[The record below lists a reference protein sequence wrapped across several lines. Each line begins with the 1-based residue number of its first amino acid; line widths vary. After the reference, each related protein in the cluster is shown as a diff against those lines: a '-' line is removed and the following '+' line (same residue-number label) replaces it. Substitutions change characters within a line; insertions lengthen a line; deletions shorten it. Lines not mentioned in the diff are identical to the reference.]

1 MTTRPGLA
9 RAVAIAWA
17 LLALTLAA
25 PLHAQNPPAPFD
37 GTCPNGAPA
46 KERYCGFFARYHTGD
61 GPLQAMVGDF
71 LGVTEAAQTRS
82 IGLIIAI
89 DDYPKLPGNN
99 LSAAAV
105 DARRLQD
112 FLIDDQHFD
121 EVIVLRN
128 ADASAE
134 NINYFLEDYLP
145 RHADDYKG
153 SDGKGRARL
162 LIAYSGHGRGR
173 TPSAQPAF
181 ILSSA
186 TDPEGSDGIYKMAE
200 FTDDVANLAA
210 HYFHVLTLINACFGA
225 NVFPSGSTGAAASPT
240 APGSFVI
247 TAGSPNDE
255 VQALIPSRG
264 SLFFDLIVNSITQGE
279 ADPQSYQYYSSNQ
292 DGSVQSAG
300 TLTLTL
306 ALDNYLT
313 AAFYRINT
321 IQKKTDPAFHA
332 ISPPYFGPVQ
342 EGVAQGGFFFVANK
356 PPGDPLASIGPYLKP
371 LAPGAVIETASIAGT
386 STAHESRP
394 RSYALSPRPASTDPA
409 ADPAAGPSV
418 PVGPVSSI
426 KGHPDIKI
434 FKPPVI
440 YPIKGYDLSSA
451 DGRIDWNA
459 FARSPRPHFIYARA
473 MGWAGPDPTFADR
486 WSHAK
491 ALGIDR
497 GAYLKFNFCLPVQ
510 DQLAQFQRQVG
521 ADADMLPVGIEL
533 VTPTADQSLGAGQ
546 LACYRQI
553 GAAQARGRILQL
565 ARGIGQQSGKT
576 PILLGNS
583 YNLSV
588 LTDERAEP
596 YMIWLNAYGP
606 QNAIS
611 GKLKLRGRNPW
622 TMWQY
627 SGTLSVPGIGDQ
639 TTGEVFFGTPRQ
651 YEAFRRGEGNV
662 ALEAAR

>member
-1 MTTRPGLA
+1 MTARPGMA
-9 RAVAIAWA
+9 RAMAAAWA
-17 LLALTLAA
+17 LLALLPAG
-25 PLHAQNPPAPFD
+25 PLRAQSPPAPFE
-37 GTCPNGAPA
+37 GTCPSGAPA
-46 KERYCGFFARYHTGD
+46 KEHYCAFFVRYNTGD

-71 LGVTEAAQTRS
+71 LGVTEASQTRS
-82 IGLIIAI
+82 VGLIIAI
-89 DDYPKLPGNN
+89 DDYPNLPGHN
-99 LSAAAV
+99 LTAAAV

-112 FLIDDQHFD
+112 FLINDQHFD

-153 SDGKGRARL
+153 SDGKSRARL

-173 TPSAQPAF
+173 SPSAQPAF
-181 ILSSA
+181 ILSGA
-186 TDPEGSDGIYKMAE
+186 TDPEGSDGIYKMTE
-200 FTDDVANLAA
+200 FTGDVANLAT

-240 APGSFVI
+240 APGSFII

-264 SLFFDLIVNSITQGE
+264 SLFFDLVVNSITQGE

-306 ALDNYLT
+306 ALDSYLT
-313 AAFYRINT
+313 AAFYRINA

-342 EGVAQGGFFFVANK
+342 SGVAQGGFFFVANK
-356 PPGDPLASIGPYLKP
+356 PPGDPLASISPYLKP
-371 LAPGAVIETASIAGT
+371 LAPGSPIETASIGEMPPAPGLP
-386 STAHESRP
+386 S
-394 RSYALSPRPASTDPA
+394 RSYAFSPRPASTEA
-409 ADPAAGPSV
+409 TADQSV

-459 FARSPRPHFIYARA
+459 FARSPRPNFIYARA
-473 MGWAGPDPTFADR
+473 LGWAGPDPTFADR
-486 WSHAK
+486 WSHVK
-491 ALGIDR
+491 GLGIDR
-497 GAYLKFNFCLPVQ
+497 GAYIKFNFCLSVQ
-510 DQLAQFQRQVG
+510 DQLDQFQRLVE
-521 ADADMLPVGIEL
+521 ADPDMLPVGIEL
-533 VTPTADQSLGAGQ
+533 VTPSVDQSQGARQ
-546 LACYRQI
+546 LACYQQL
-553 GAAQARGRILQL
+553 GAAQARERILQL
-565 ARGIGQQSGKT
+565 AQGIKLQSRKT

-588 LTDERAEP
+588 LTDERSET

-606 QNAIS
+606 HNAIS
-611 GKLKLRGRNPW
+611 SKLKLRGRNPW

-627 SGTLSVPGIGDQ
+627 SGTLPVPGIGAQ
-639 TTGEVFFGTPRQ
+639 TTGEVFFGTPLQ

-662 ALEAAR
+662 GLEAAR